1 MEEKGA
7 RTAFLKVVSEE
18 SWQKRLE
25 EMRVPDWKYSLCKLK
40 SRVSDCGWQD
50 LTNLTKLG
58 RTGLSD
64 H

>member
-1 MEEKGA
+1 MEETGA
-7 RTAFLKVVSEE
+7 RTAFSKVVSEE

-25 EMRVPDWKYSLCKLK
+25 EMRVPDWKYLLFKLK

-50 LTNLTKLG
+50 LTNLAKLG